1 MDRRSFINASLGTL
15 ASYTALVRE
24 GRAQGTSSVPNLKI
38 TAIRAIKMR
47 GMNSRFIRVY
57 TDQGLYGTGETLDT
71 IGATDI
77 INHDMGPALVGRDPL
92 DIEGIYFGLLSYQR
106 VKGNKAS
113 VFIRGAGGG
122 PFYSALAGIEIALW
136 DLAGKAMGVPL
147 YRLFGGRVRDK
158 VAVYF
163 HSNDPTQVGAMVR
176 STKVKAFK
184 TSIDLVTE
192 AGNDEKGF
200 DPGKVSLWSLRN
212 TQIDDLVE
220 YVGAMREA
228 VGPDVEVALE
238 CHTRYDV
245 ESAIQ
250 IAKAVEQFRPFW
262 LEEPVPS
269 DNPAVMAQIRR
280 STRIPI
286 ACGENVYTRF
296 GFRPFLE
303 QQAVSVIQPDF
314 AKAGGLME
322 GKKVAAM
329 AEVYA
334 VPLAPHGVATT
345 LGKVAFAHVCA
356 TVPNFLTLEWGH
368 KFDDQINGLTTAEN
382 YSEGFVHLPNTPGI
396 GIELN
401 EDAVNELLEPG
412 FAKL

>member
-1 MDRRSFINASLGTL
+1 
-15 ASYTALVRE
+15 
-24 GRAQGTSSVPNLKI
+24 
-38 TAIRAIKMR
+38 
-47 GMNSRFIRVY
+47 
-57 TDQGLYGTGETLDT
+57 
-71 IGATDI
+71 
-77 INHDMGPALVGRDPL
+77 
-92 DIEGIYFGLLSYQR
+92 
-106 VKGNKAS
+106 
-113 VFIRGAGGG
+113 
-122 PFYSALAGIEIALW
+122 
-136 DLAGKAMGVPL
+136 
-147 YRLFGGRVRDK
+147 
-158 VAVYF
+158 
-163 HSNDPTQVGAMVR
+163 
-176 STKVKAFK
+176 
-184 TSIDLVTE
+184 LVTE

-212 TQIDDLVE
+212 NQIDDLVD

-228 VGPDVEVALE
+228 VGPDIEIALE

-280 STRIPI
+280 ATNVPI

-303 QQAVSVIQPDF
+303 QQAVSLIQPDF

-334 VPLAPHGVATT
+334 IPIAPHGVATT

-368 KFDDQINGLTTAEN
+368 KFDDAINGLTTAED
-382 YSEGFVHLPNTPGI
+382 YADGFVHLPDTPGI

-412 FAKL
+412 FERL